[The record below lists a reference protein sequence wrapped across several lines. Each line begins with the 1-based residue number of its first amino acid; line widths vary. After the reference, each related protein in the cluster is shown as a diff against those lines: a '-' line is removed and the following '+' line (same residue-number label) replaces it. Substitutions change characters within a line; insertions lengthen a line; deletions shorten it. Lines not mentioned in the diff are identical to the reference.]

1 MARQIENGMDYT
13 MLTRQ
18 YRMTAGVEELSSRMC
33 YGGRL
38 ENAAKDNDTFEQGGA
53 SAGEDG
59 DISARSFWRAMCL
72 LQYEGSSC
80 RPFYAYAR

>member
-1 MARQIENGMDYT
+1 MARRIENGMDYT

-38 ENAAKDNDTFEQGGA
+38 EDAAQDNDTFEQGGA
-53 SAGEDG
+53 SAG
-59 DISARSFWRAMCL
+59 
-72 LQYEGSSC
+72 
-80 RPFYAYAR
+80 